1 MAIVNLPH
9 DIRVSLYLADPTVGG
24 ITARSEPAVAPNTTA
39 TNTTSTCQ
47 SIRSDQIVL
56 PKTAFII
63 TLTLLSIT
71 TLLSLIALSLLL
83 YRQFSRARQLERAKQ
98 WGRQSKFHESRGKRI
113 SLMRKEV
120 DDSFTRQY
128 SGVLTTVHENPEMG
142 SDSPVEIC
150 ERDPRIWE
158 VGGGTVKYGRVKTA
172 QEKDA
177 ESRVGS
183 LYFCRDLR
191 VWMPKK

>member
-1 MAIVNLPH
+1 
-9 DIRVSLYLADPTVGG
+9 
-24 ITARSEPAVAPNTTA
+24 
-39 TNTTSTCQ
+39 
-47 SIRSDQIVL
+47 
-56 PKTAFII
+56 
-63 TLTLLSIT
+63 
-71 TLLSLIALSLLL
+71 
-83 YRQFSRARQLERAKQ
+83 
-98 WGRQSKFHESRGKRI
+98 
-113 SLMRKEV
+113 MRKVCILYPASTSLPPSPANVSFLQEV